1 MKQLLQRLAK
11 YLAYSAAAVVI
22 LLAIAVGLFRLML
35 PRLPEYQQEI
45 KNWASAVVGMQVDF
59 TGMDAR
65 WRFSGP
71 ELNFYNAELMRPDGS
86 DSLLSVDEL
95 SISVGLMRLLVDRE
109 LVVDRVLI
117 RDTSLDLRQ
126 ADDGAWLLQGVPLE
140 ELIGFRKDLPEGGG
154 TAVTVIGQSISVD
167 YWPPGAEEPLEL
179 MIDSLRVLRDELQLD
194 IEATI
199 DLPDELGERIEVSA
213 NKRLA
218 DAADNG
224 VWQFFVEGRSLEV
237 AGWTRFQASELP
249 IVRSGRA
256 DLSLWLERSKD
267 GIRSATGNLV
277 VTDLVAGD
285 AIDNVP
291 FDIQGRFEFSHDPG
305 GWLLAA
311 DNFRLQT
318 IAGEWPNSSIRV
330 DVTTDTSGKILTV
343 NARASFINLDNLK
356 LLTPWLPERQRS
368 MLDAFGPSGMVHGF
382 ELGLADLE
390 SESVR
395 FDLSAELQ
403 EAGIRARNKWPGVSG
418 FSGQVRADRSG
429 GRIEIESSDL
439 RLDLPEFLAEP
450 IDFDDAIGTVIWRR
464 NSETTIILSD
474 SVRIRNAEL
483 DTRSSLQISLPAN
496 GGSPVIDF
504 VSNWNITDLSAVS
517 RYLPGK
523 LMKPNLYAWFDN
535 ALVAG
540 RVPRGTIRFTGPLDK
555 FPFEDGEGSFRVEA
569 QIEDLALRYHPS
581 WPMVEQLNA
590 DIFVDNMHFYS
601 NHNSGT
607 TVGNSTV
614 DAKVEIADLRE
625 PVLTVDAYVTGTL
638 ETMRQLSMQSPI
650 ANVFGGQLDRIQVD
664 GETSFD
670 LQLRYPLADKL
681 NYAFTV
687 GVRSNNGRLSIEGFT
702 PPLTELSGLVTVTR
716 DRIQS
721 ETLTG
726 RFLGEPVSIDLAR
739 ATDAMPKYSVI
750 ASATGIVSGEGLI
763 RELGLPLA
771 GRLRGSTPYSARIL
785 FSRGDVEQPVP
796 LHIAI
801 ETNLEGLALEFPAP
815 VGKAPGETRPL
826 SMRIEFPGAGRI
838 DSFGR
843 SAENFK
849 WSVNFLKEQEQ
860 WDFDRGVIAVGGAE
874 VMEPETRGLHIVGET
889 PEIRLNEWLNMRPE
903 GSDSPGFGARIR
915 SIDLIVDNLYAL
927 GQHFSRHRVR
937 VDRGAEEWLIEIDG
951 EEAIGSLVVPY
962 DFSGDKPLVVDMARL
977 ILPGR
982 DEVQRD
988 VSDLTD
994 PRTLPPLSIKVDDF
1008 ALGLRHFGSLEA
1020 EFVRME
1026 TGLEAVSITTRDDS
1040 FEMSGTG
1047 RWVVE
1052 PADDAGQRSYLTAKL
1067 ISRDIQQ
1074 TTARL
1079 NYQPGIVGRD
1089 MEVDI
1094 DVSWPGGPREDILA
1108 HLDGNIGIRLGS
1120 GQLDEVEPGAGR
1132 VFGLLSVV
1140 ALPRRLALD
1149 FRDVLGKGFGFDEIT
1164 GNFRVVSGETFTCDL
1179 SLKSPA
1185 ADIGIV
1191 GRAGLGSRDYEQS
1204 AMVSASLGNTL
1215 PIVGAVVAGPGVA
1228 AALLI
1233 FSQIFKKPLH
1243 DMGQVYYSIGGS
1255 WDEPTMEVTDA
1266 EQFAKTY
1273 EAAGC
1278 LQQAE

>member
-11 YLAYSAAAVVI
+11 YLAYFTAAVVI

-35 PRLPEYQQEI
+35 PRLPEYQEEI
-45 KNWASAVVGMQVDF
+45 KNWASAAIGMQVEF

-65 WRFSGP
+65 WRLSGP

-86 DSLLSVDEL
+86 GSLFGVEEL
-95 SISVGLMRLLVDRE
+95 SIGVGLMRLLVDRE

-140 ELIGFRKDLPEGGG
+140 ELIGLRKDLPEGAGA
-154 TAVTVIGQSISVD
+154 AVTVIGQDISLD
-167 YWPPGAEEPLEL
+167 YWPPGAAAALEL
-179 MIDSLRVLRDELQLD
+179 TIDRLRVLRDELQLD
-194 IEATI
+194 IEVTV
-199 DLPDELGERIEVSA
+199 DLPDELGERIVVSA
-213 NKRLA
+213 NKRLE
-218 DAADNG
+218 DAAENG
-224 VWQFFVEGRSLEV
+224 VWQFFVEGRSLAV
-237 AGWTRFQASELP
+237 AGWARFQPAEFP

-256 DLSLWLERSKD
+256 DLSLWLERSED
-267 GIRSATGNLV
+267 GIRSATGNLI
-277 VTDLVAGD
+277 VTNLVAGE
-285 AIDNVP
+285 AIDNVS

-311 DNFRLQT
+311 DNFRLQGVP
-318 IAGEWPNSSIRV
+318 GEWPNSSIRV
-330 DVTTDTSGKILTV
+330 DVTTDTSGKILAM
-343 NARASFINLDNLK
+343 NARASFISLDNLK
-356 LLTPWLPERQRS
+356 LLSPWLPERQRS
-368 MLDAFGPSGMVHGF
+368 MLDAYGPSGIVHGF

-390 SESVR
+390 SESIR
-395 FDLSAELQ
+395 FDLSAELE
-403 EAGIRARNKWPGVSG
+403 EASIRARDKWPGVSG
-418 FSGQVRADRSG
+418 FSGQVRANRSG
-429 GRIEIESSDL
+429 GLIEIESSDL
-439 RLDLPEFLAEP
+439 RLDMPAFLAEP

-464 NSETTIILSD
+464 NNETTIILSD

-483 DTRSSLQISLPAN
+483 DTRSSLQVTLPAN

-523 LMKPNLYAWFDN
+523 LMEPNLYAWFNN

-540 RVPRGTIRFTGPLDK
+540 RVPRGTVRFTGPLDK
-555 FPFEDGEGSFRVEA
+555 FPFEGGEGSFRVEA
-569 QIEDLALRYHPS
+569 QIEDLALRYHPD
-581 WPMVEQLNA
+581 WPMVEQINA
-590 DIFVDNMHFYS
+590 DIIVDNMHFYS
-601 NHNSGT
+601 NRADGT
-607 TVGNSTV
+607 TLGNAT
-614 DAKVEIADLRE
+614 AGARVEIADLRE
-625 PVLTVDAYVTGTL
+625 PVLTVEAFATGTL
-638 ETMRQLSMQSPI
+638 ETIRQLSIQSPI

-664 GETSFD
+664 GEASFD
-670 LQLRYPLADKL
+670 LQLRYPLGDKL

-687 GVRSNNGRLSIEGFT
+687 GVRSSNGRLSIDGFT
-702 PPLTELSGLVTVTR
+702 APLTELNGLVTVTR
-716 DRIQS
+716 DIIQS
-721 ETLTG
+721 ESLTG
-726 RFLGEPVSIDLAR
+726 HFLGEPISIELAR
-739 ATDAMPKYSVI
+739 ATDDMPKYSII
-750 ASATGIVSGEGLI
+750 ASATGIATAEGLI
-763 RELGLPLA
+763 EELGLPLA

-785 FSRGDVEQPVP
+785 FPRGEAEEPVP
-796 LHIAI
+796 LQIAV
-801 ETNLEGLALEFPAP
+801 ETNLEGLAIEMPVP

-826 SMRIEFPGAGRI
+826 SLHIEFPGSDRI
-838 DSFGR
+838 DSFGS
-843 SAENFK
+843 SAEDFK
-849 WSVNFLKEQEQ
+849 WSVSFLKEQEQ
-860 WDFDRGVIAVGGAE
+860 WDFDRGIIAVGGAE
-874 VMEPETRGLHIVGET
+874 LTEPETRGLHIVGET
-889 PEIRLNEWLNMRPE
+889 PEVRLNKWLNMRSE
-903 GSDSPGFGARIR
+903 ESDRPGLGERIR
-915 SIDLIVDNLYAL
+915 SIDLTVDDLYAV

-937 VDRGAEEWLIEIDG
+937 VDRGAEEWLIELDG
-951 EEAIGSLVVPY
+951 AEAVGLLVVPY
-962 DFSGDKPLVVDMARL
+962 DFTGDKPLVVDMTRL
-977 ILPGR
+977 ILPGK
-982 DEVQRD
+982 DEVERD
-988 VSDLTD
+988 DTDLTD

-1008 ALGLRHFGSLEA
+1008 ALGPRHFGSLEA
-1020 EFVRME
+1020 EFVRIE
-1026 TGLEAVSITTRDDS
+1026 TGLEAVNITSRDDS
-1040 FEMSGTG
+1040 FELSGVG

-1067 ISRDIQQ
+1067 ISRDIEQ

-1079 NYQPGIVGRD
+1079 NYQPGIAGKD

-1108 HLDGNIGIRLGS
+1108 HLDGNIRIRLGP

-1132 VFGLLSVV
+1132 VFGLLSIV
-1140 ALPRRLALD
+1140 ALPRRLSLD

-1191 GRAGLGSRDYEQS
+1191 GRAGLASRDYEQS

-1233 FSQIFKKPLH
+1233 FSQIFKQPLR
-1243 DMGQVYYSIGGS
+1243 DMGQIYYSIGGS

-1266 EQFAKTY
+1266 EQFTKTY